1 MLTYNEFV
9 TIILNIFQ
17 TSPSLLVIKIRF
29 WEEFKSEKKKKK
41 EHRGPPTN
49 TFEKHCDREQT

>member
-29 WEEFKSEKKKKK
+29 WEEFKSEKKKK